1 MLYNRLPIVMGI
13 FAAIT
18 IISTTTI
25 LFRLI
30 GMDRGEAFYV
40 ACLTFAVVVHFVSR
54 RLLRQTEKE

>member
-1 MLYNRLPIVMGI
+1 MLYNRLPIVIGL

-25 LFRLI
+25 FFRLI

-40 ACLTFAVVVHFVSR
+40 ACLTFAVIVHFVSR
-54 RLLRQTEKE
+54 RLLRQAEKE